1 MLRNPDT
8 IPVTDTVIQDPIME
22 PFFITKSSSGG
33 GFTVYERVIRGENQ
47 KAYLRTVCYPSNFN
61 SALKTV
67 AKELLNHSEK
77 KQYDSVKEYIKSW
90 NDIEQKMKTIA
101 TLD

>member
-8 IPVTDTVIQDPIME
+8 IPAGDTIIQDPAME
-22 PFFITKSSSGG
+22 PFFITNSPSG
-33 GFTVYERVIRGENQ
+33 GFTVYERVERGKDS
-47 KAYLRTVCYPSNFN
+47 KAYLRTVSYPSTFN

-77 KQYDSVKEYIKSW
+77 KQYSTVKEYINTW
-90 NDIEQKMKTIA
+90 NDIQEKMKTIA
-101 TLD
+101 MID